1 MKGLVA
7 HINSQHIQSKRGSE
21 EYPCFWKV
29 SKKTHH
35 KILSCDCSL
44 HPTNGIPVRQN
55 ACSSMVD
62 KKREPQKKES
72 KKGKRRKKQ
81 KVENNQ
87 DGHGHAR

>member
-1 MKGLVA
+1 MRA
-7 HINSQHIQSKRGSE
+7 SKRGMLFAYKPRKSA
-21 EYPCFWKV
+21 PFKI
-29 SKKTHH
+29 KTHH

-44 HPTNGIPVRQN
+44 HPTNGVPVPQN
-55 ACSSMVD
+55 AYSSMVD